1 MEIDNKPYLIPPP
14 LIENVTR
21 GGNVC
26 VNVTH
31 MEIDNEPYL
40 TPPLKI

>member
-1 MEIDNKPYLIPPP
+1 MEIDNEPYLIPPP
-14 LIENVTR
+14 LIENITS

-31 MEIDNEPYL
+31 GNR
-40 TPPLKI
+40 

>member
-1 MEIDNKPYLIPPP
+1 MEIDNDPYLIPP
-14 LIENVTR
+14 LKNISG

-31 MEIDNEPYL
+31 GNR
-40 TPPLKI
+40 